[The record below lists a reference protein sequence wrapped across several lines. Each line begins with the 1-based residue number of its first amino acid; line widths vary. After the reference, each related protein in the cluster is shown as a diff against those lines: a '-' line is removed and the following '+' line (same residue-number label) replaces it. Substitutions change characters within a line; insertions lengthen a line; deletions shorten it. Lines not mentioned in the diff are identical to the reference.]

1 MLQAE
6 AEAGHLPGLHELMM
20 TQLGT
25 TIRSLQ
31 GEVLELRTS
40 ANLLRA
46 IGQSAVRR
54 FRQANADPSF
64 GSSTDL
70 VKLTEGQTP

>member
-1 MLQAE
+1 
-6 AEAGHLPGLHELMM
+6 MM
-20 TQLGT
+20 TRLGT
-25 TIRSLQ
+25 EIRRLQ
-31 GEVLELRTS
+31 GEILELQVS
-40 ANLLRA
+40 ANLLRV

-54 FRQANADPSF
+54 FRQGNADPSF

>member
-1 MLQAE
+1 
-6 AEAGHLPGLHELMM
+6 MM
-20 TQLGT
+20 TRLGT
-25 TIRSLQ
+25 EIRRLQ
-31 GEVLELRTS
+31 GEILELRAS

-54 FRQANADPSF
+54 FRQGNADGSF

-70 VKLTEGQTP
+70 VKLTADQTP

>member
-1 MLQAE
+1 
-6 AEAGHLPGLHELMM
+6 MM
-20 TQLGT
+20 TRLRT
-25 TIRSLQ
+25 EIRRLQ
-31 GEVLELRTS
+31 GEILELQVS
-40 ANLLRA
+40 ANLLRV

-54 FRQANADPSF
+54 FRQGNTDPSF